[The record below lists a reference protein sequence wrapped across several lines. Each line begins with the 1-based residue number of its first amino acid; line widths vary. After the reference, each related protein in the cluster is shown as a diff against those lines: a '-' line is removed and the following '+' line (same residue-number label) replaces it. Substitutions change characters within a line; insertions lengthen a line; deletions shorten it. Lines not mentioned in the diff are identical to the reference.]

1 MNEESDLILTTYNQ
15 GLWVDSTPTNFFS
28 SCYNDDSLLE
38 GMDWR
43 VVITYII
50 EEGLISENLRNKIV
64 HSRQIL

>member
-15 GLWVDSTPTNFFS
+15 GLWVDTTSTFSLSDS
-28 SCYNDDSLLE
+28 SCYNDDSVLE

-43 VVITYII
+43 EVITYIM

-64 HSRQIL
+64 HSR